1 MRYLKLFLNIPL
13 KLEYFHL
20 KKSIQLQL
28 HHLTFVESPDDDP
41 AGQMEIVEV
50 AIPEIIITEILSNN
64 TPLDTPVAD
73 HDNHE
78 FYAKQLDEMFTFDE
92 AGVDVDAHSTSSSSE
107 EESVV
112 QVHASEVLDEDTGEV
127 TPPPRSGNSPN
138 VHFDVDVVASSSDED
153 LIDDDDDEQA
163 VVVAPSSPLPPP
175 LPPASLLI
183 SPHLSARSRA
193 VVVEAPADDLIPEQ
207 EERKEVGH
215 LNDFQLEL
223 RNTLKLRHQKMIDSI
238 ENTVV
243 NVNEGIEIFGGKRS
257 RTTSSA
263 EDFAAV
269 VVHQPTVKPGNKLEN
284 HAFVEKLDSILKSQ
298 IIEADKKPRAKVY
311 KQKRVVVV
319 EDVVVATAPK
329 AKAPLPPQPQMRF
342 STSELMSAK
351 MKLRS
356 SAGESIAGDVN
367 LSFVESSTPVAEPV
381 QPKPAPRV
389 NKTPKSLEALGS
401 DVNVMIIGA
410 D

>member
-1 MRYLKLFLNIPL
+1 
-13 KLEYFHL
+13 
-20 KKSIQLQL
+20 
-28 HHLTFVESPDDDP
+28 
-41 AGQMEIVEV
+41 MEIVEV

-64 TPLDTPVAD
+64 TPLDTPAAD
-73 HDNHE
+73 HHNHE
-78 FYAKQLDEMFTFDE
+78 DYAKQLDEMFTFDE
-92 AGVDVDAHSTSSSSE
+92 AGVDVDAHSSSSE

-127 TPPPRSGNSPN
+127 TPPPRSGNSPV

-153 LIDDDDDEQA
+153 LIDDDEEQA
-163 VVVAPSSPLPPP
+163 EVVAPSSPRPPP
-175 LPPASLLI
+175 LPPAALLI

-193 VVVEAPADDLIPEQ
+193 VVVEAPADDSIPEQ
-207 EERKEVGH
+207 EERKEVSH

-319 EDVVVATAPK
+319 EDAVVATAPK

-342 STSELMSAK
+342 STSDLMSAK

-356 SAGESIAGDVN
+356 SNGESIAGDVN
-367 LSFVESSTPVAEPV
+367 LSFVESSTPAAEPV

-389 NKTPKSLEALGS
+389 KKTPKSLEALSS